1 MSSIVKII
9 TQSQNANKEN
19 RYEASQ
25 ISHNYTKGRYA
36 PLMSNNNKNDVNS
49 SISDTAVGVGCTS
62 IRPPFSV
69 LTTRQPFSNIYNRVN
84 GIAGD
89 VVFKSPD
96 LSCVTTRIPLSNIS
110 NSRLNL
116 HEKGCVD
123 TMDENI
129 SAPNE
134 NISCRNFRME
144 NQALFNK
151 YDKVQHL
158 KTERTDW
165 TIRVRAQAVWKGI
178 NRMTQEFRGLNVIF
192 IDDSNSRIHAFFSAK
207 ICDLFPKPP
216 KEGGIYGLSNF
227 HVRVYNDDEKNRAVR
242 FAKHIYFANHTQLTL
257 EEDNIT
263 NIAPYAF
270 DLYELNNVK
279 KFSLIL
285 DVVGII
291 EDCNM
296 KCVWSREDESK
307 MHIKFRITDAM
318 SAVNVT
324 FFNTL
329 AEDLEKEL
337 KNRKKEPVT
346 IIIACAKV
354 NEHEGALCLNNY
366 PATRFYLNTDHYSVK
381 LMKERLLD
389 PTFSI
394 KEKVAEEGNAP
405 PIFSVADIKK
415 LPKEYAES
423 KVRCQITVKKVEQK
437 TNRYDY
443 VCTSCGEEV
452 DIVEGRY
459 KCLKCV
465 RNIPYPDK
473 RFRLA
478 TMCNDTT
485 GILAIV
491 FPDDEIQRILG
502 KNAFDVAD
510 EIGERNLNK
519 SSNIYTAIEL
529 NDPVESLGNHSPK
542 KVEPTQVKDKS
553 LTMEIDETIDI
564 LSSPPT
570 AKSSNK
576 VRTRNK
582 NQFVP
587 YEMEDNVPI
596 SKYKVVKIEKEFLK
610 YGFGVP
616 AYDSQT

>member
-1 MSSIVKII
+1 
-9 TQSQNANKEN
+9 
-19 RYEASQ
+19 
-25 ISHNYTKGRYA
+25 
-36 PLMSNNNKNDVNS
+36 
-49 SISDTAVGVGCTS
+49 
-62 IRPPFSV
+62 
-69 LTTRQPFSNIYNRVN
+69 
-84 GIAGD
+84 
-89 VVFKSPD
+89 
-96 LSCVTTRIPLSNIS
+96 
-110 NSRLNL
+110 
-116 HEKGCVD
+116 
-123 TMDENI
+123 
-129 SAPNE
+129 
-134 NISCRNFRME
+134 ME
-144 NQALFNK
+144 SKALFNK

-165 TIRVRAQAVWKGI
+165 TICVRAQAVWKGI

-192 IDDSNSRIHAFFSAK
+192 IDDSNLRIHAFLSAK

-216 KEGGIYGLSNF
+216 KEGGIYSLSNF
-227 HVRVYNDDEKNRAVR
+227 HVRVYSDDEKNRAVR
-242 FAKHIYFANHTQLTL
+242 FSKHIYFANHTQLTL

-270 DLYELNNVK
+270 DLYELNDVK
-279 KFSLIL
+279 KFVSDSRFLI

-296 KCVWSREDESK
+296 KCVRSREDESK
-307 MHIKFRITDAM
+307 MHIKFRITDGR
-318 SAVNVT
+318 SVVNVT

-329 AEDLEKEL
+329 SEDLEKEL
-337 KNRKKEPVT
+337 KNMKEEPVT
-346 IIIACAKV
+346 IIIASAKV

-381 LMKERLLD
+381 IMKERLLD

-405 PIFSVADIKK
+405 PIFTVADIKK
-415 LPKEYAES
+415 LPKEYTES
-423 KVRCQITVKKVEQK
+423 KEL
-437 TNRYDY
+437 
-443 VCTSCGEEV
+443 
-452 DIVEGRY
+452 DILEGRY

-478 TMCNDTT
+478 TICNDTT

-491 FPDDEIQRILG
+491 FPDNEIQRILG

-510 EIGERNLNK
+510 EVGDDMTFPLVLKYFEKKEFLVTLKIGERNLNK

-542 KVEPTQVKDKS
+542 KVEPTQVNDKS

-564 LSSPPT
+564 L
-570 AKSSNK
+570 
-576 VRTRNK
+576 RC
-582 NQFVP
+582 
-587 YEMEDNVPI
+587 
-596 SKYKVVKIEKEFLK
+596 
-610 YGFGVP
+610 
-616 AYDSQT
+616 

>member
-1 MSSIVKII
+1 
-9 TQSQNANKEN
+9 
-19 RYEASQ
+19 
-25 ISHNYTKGRYA
+25 
-36 PLMSNNNKNDVNS
+36 
-49 SISDTAVGVGCTS
+49 
-62 IRPPFSV
+62 
-69 LTTRQPFSNIYNRVN
+69 
-84 GIAGD
+84 
-89 VVFKSPD
+89 
-96 LSCVTTRIPLSNIS
+96 
-110 NSRLNL
+110 
-116 HEKGCVD
+116 
-123 TMDENI
+123 
-129 SAPNE
+129 
-134 NISCRNFRME
+134 ME
-144 NQALFNK
+144 NKALFNK

-165 TIRVRAQAVWKGI
+165 TIRVRAQAIWKGI

-192 IDDSNSRIHAFFSAK
+192 IDDSNSRIHAFLSAK

-216 KEGGIYGLSNF
+216 KEG
-227 HVRVYNDDEKNRAVR
+227 
-242 FAKHIYFANHTQLTL
+242 

-270 DLYELNNVK
+270 DLYELNDFK
-279 KFSLIL
+279 KFVSDSRFLI

-296 KCVWSREDESK
+296 KCVRSREDESK
-307 MHIKFRITDAM
+307 MHIKFRITDGR
-318 SAVNVT
+318 SVVNVT

-337 KNRKKEPVT
+337 KNRKEEPVT
-346 IIIACAKV
+346 IIIACGKV

-366 PATRFYLNTDHYSVK
+366 PTTRFYLNTDHYSVK
-381 LMKERLLD
+381 IMKERLLD

-394 KEKVAEEGNAP
+394 KEKVAEENNAP

-437 TNRYDY
+437 TNWHDY

-478 TMCNDTT
+478 TICNDTT

-491 FPDDEIQRILG
+491 YSNFKFT
-502 KNAFDVAD
+502 KNRTVY
-510 EIGERNLNK
+510 
-519 SSNIYTAIEL
+519 NIML
-529 NDPVESLGNHSPK
+529 
-542 KVEPTQVKDKS
+542 
-553 LTMEIDETIDI
+553 
-564 LSSPPT
+564 
-570 AKSSNK
+570 
-576 VRTRNK
+576 
-582 NQFVP
+582 
-587 YEMEDNVPI
+587 
-596 SKYKVVKIEKEFLK
+596 
-610 YGFGVP
+610 
-616 AYDSQT
+616 

>member
-1 MSSIVKII
+1 
-9 TQSQNANKEN
+9 
-19 RYEASQ
+19 
-25 ISHNYTKGRYA
+25 
-36 PLMSNNNKNDVNS
+36 
-49 SISDTAVGVGCTS
+49 
-62 IRPPFSV
+62 
-69 LTTRQPFSNIYNRVN
+69 
-84 GIAGD
+84 
-89 VVFKSPD
+89 
-96 LSCVTTRIPLSNIS
+96 
-110 NSRLNL
+110 
-116 HEKGCVD
+116 
-123 TMDENI
+123 
-129 SAPNE
+129 
-134 NISCRNFRME
+134 ME
-144 NQALFNK
+144 SKALFNK

-192 IDDSNSRIHAFFSAK
+192 IDDSNSRIHAFLSAK

-216 KEGGIYGLSNF
+216 KEGGIYSLSNF
-227 HVRVYNDDEKNRAVR
+227 HVRVYSDDEKNRAVR
-242 FAKHIYFANHTQLTL
+242 FSKHIYFANHTQLIP

-263 NIAPYAF
+263 NIGPYAF
-270 DLYELNNVK
+270 DLYELNDVR
-279 KFSLIL
+279 KFVSDSRFLI

-296 KCVWSREDESK
+296 KCVRSREDESK
-307 MHIKFRITDAM
+307 MHIKFRITDGR
-318 SAVNVT
+318 STVNVT

-337 KNRKKEPVT
+337 KNMKEEPVT
-346 IIIACAKV
+346 IIIASAKV

-381 LMKERLLD
+381 IMKERLLD

-394 KEKVAEEGNAP
+394 KEKDAEEGNAL
-405 PIFSVADIKK
+405 PIFTVADIKK
-415 LPKEYAES
+415 LPKEYTES

-437 TNRYDY
+437 TNWYDY
-443 VCTSCGEEV
+443 VCTSYGEEV

-478 TMCNDTT
+478 TICNDTT

-510 EIGERNLNK
+510 EVGDDMTFPLVLKSFEKKELLVTLKIGERNLNK

-529 NDPVESLGNHSPK
+529 NDPVESLGNHSPNK
-542 KVEPTQVKDKS
+542 IEPTQVNDKS

-576 VRTRNK
+576 VRTRDK
-582 NQFVP
+582 NQFVA
-587 YEMEDNVPI
+587 YEIEDNVPI
-596 SKYKVVKIEKEFLK
+596 SKYKVVKIEKIEHVTVFAK
-610 YGFGVP
+610 CKGPYGSAEANLLP
-616 AYDSQT
+616 L